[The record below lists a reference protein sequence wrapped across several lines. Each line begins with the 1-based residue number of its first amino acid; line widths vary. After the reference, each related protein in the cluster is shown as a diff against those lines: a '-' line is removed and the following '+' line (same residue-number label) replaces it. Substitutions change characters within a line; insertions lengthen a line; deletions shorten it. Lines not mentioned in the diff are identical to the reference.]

1 MFAEGLRE
9 IVFADKV
16 RGRGFGGVARG
27 SVCEGGN
34 GDCVRGGG
42 GGVRGGG
49 GVVRKWGEP
58 EITHSSLVTVTTIGK
73 AGVCEGE
80 LVRAEDP
87 TTIGKAGVCEG
98 ELVRAEDPVGP
109 FSAAILLPELDGFPR
124 FVPLSM

>member
-1 MFAEGLRE
+1 MFAEGLRD

-16 RGRGFGGVARG
+16 RGRGFGDVARG

-58 EITHSSLVTVTTIGK
+58 EITHSSLVTMTTIGK

-80 LVRAEDP
+80 LVR
-87 TTIGKAGVCEG
+87 V
-98 ELVRAEDPVGP
+98 EDPVGP
-109 FSAAILLPELDGFPR
+109 FSAAVLLPELDGFNR
-124 FVPLSM
+124 FPPLSM